1 MAGEFYAGA
10 YSITGGGYA
19 AAMDGRDPFNPT
31 QADEDEAGDALF
43 KAVLFIGGEHVASK
57 AFALLRHYIKAFRL
71 NSLAAKGGTNL
82 LKPLGLGS
90 TGRTTAANLTEQL
103 AMKEIMSNP
112 SAGQIIK
119 KSLSDPRW
127 SGWSKMTNKTAHGVE
142 IHYNALWKN
151 GKIISIDDFKYITP

>member
-1 MAGEFYAGA
+1 QNGITALTWIAPIGKGVTLLSNIIRTGA
-10 YSITGGGYA
+10 KLITK
-19 AAMDGRDPFNPT
+19 
-31 QADEDEAGDALF
+31 QAVKEGV
-43 KAVLFIGGEHVASK
+43 K
-57 AFALLRHYIKAFRL
+57 
-71 NSLAAKGGTNL
+71 T

-90 TGRTTAANLTEQL
+90 TGRTEAINLTEQL

-127 SGWSKMTNKTAHGVE
+127 QGWSKMTNKMAHGLE

-151 GKIISIDDFKYITP
+151 GVIKSIDDFKFIVP